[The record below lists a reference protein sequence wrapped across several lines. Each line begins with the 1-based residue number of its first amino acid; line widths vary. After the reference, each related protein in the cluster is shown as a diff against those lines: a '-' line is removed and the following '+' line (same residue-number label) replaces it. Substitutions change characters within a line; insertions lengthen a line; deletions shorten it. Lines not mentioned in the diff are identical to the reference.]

1 MFILAAERPY
11 DTDPD
16 NVGGAMRKFTG
27 FSDLAGY
34 WADRDPEGTAFVT
47 GSADTAGGKVEISY
61 ERFRRDVDLRSRELY
76 TRRIRDDIH
85 CEAILCDGSYECL
98 REIFAAADA
107 GVRSVLLNIR
117 IPAGALPGL
126 LKHVDADCLWAGKGG
141 PDLES
146 IRIADARAFSGVDE
160 DVVSRF
166 SHESDTPVIFFTSG
180 TTSSG
185 KAVVLTD
192 RTLMSSA
199 WNGGEMLPLK
209 REDLLLSI
217 LPVDHVF
224 GFVCGILW
232 PLTFGCPVAL
242 GRGPLS
248 VFSDFQYYR
257 PSAVSLVPSML
268 SFFLEHNVFNDE
280 LKLVLIGAGSCKE
293 KYIKKARDAGIMV
306 SFGYGLTETSSGVAI
321 STGGDPFAMDICP
334 DDTIKIAGDGEIL
347 IKAPSCMMKGYYKEP
362 EETEKVIVDGYLH
375 SGDMGYLDDE
385 GRLHISG
392 RKKEMLVLEDGTKVF
407 LPEYEEKL
415 VNSLGNSEIAVLS
428 VDDRLVMV
436 YHREGPEAERPMD
449 DLADEIMLRLKPV
462 METVPRDQRISQVIL
477 TDRPIPRTATGK
489 IRRKKLLEEVRY
501 DS

>member
-1 MFILAAERPY
+1 MK
-11 DTDPD
+11 
-16 NVGGAMRKFTG
+16 KFTG
-27 FSDLAGY
+27 FRDVIEFWGE
-34 WADRDPEGTAFVT
+34 RDPEGTAFIAGSA
-47 GSADTAGGKVEISY
+47 GSADNKVKISY
-61 ERFRRDVDLRSRELY
+61 GDFKRDVMARSRELLSAHLSDG
-76 TRRIRDDIH
+76 IQ
-85 CEAILCDGSYECL
+85 CEIILCDGTYECL
-98 REIFAAADA
+98 CEIFAAAVS
-107 GVRSVLLNIR
+107 GIGSVLVNYRTPDEILRVIL
-117 IPAGALPGL
+117 A
-126 LKHVDADCLWAGKGG
+126 KVDGDCLWKGSREDG
-141 PDLES
+141 PEITDL
-146 IRIADARAFSGVDE
+146 ADARSFRGTVDE
-160 DVVSRF
+160 PR
-166 SHESDTPVIFFTSG
+166 HEPSENNGTPVVFFTSG
-180 TTSSG
+180 TTSMG

-192 RTLMSSA
+192 ETLMASA

-224 GFVCGILW
+224 GFVCGVLW

-407 LPEYEEKL
+407 LPEYEEKM

-436 YHREGPEAERPMD
+436 YHREGPELERSMD

-462 METVPRDQRISQVIL
+462 MATVPRDQRISQVIL

>member
-1 MFILAAERPY
+1 
-11 DTDPD
+11 
-16 NVGGAMRKFTG
+16 MRKFTG

-76 TRRIRDDIH
+76 TRRIRDGIR
-85 CEAILCDGSYECL
+85 CEAILCDGRYECL
-98 REIFAAADA
+98 REIFAAAAA

-160 DVVSRF
+160 DVASRF

-199 WNGGEMLPLK
+199 WNGGEMLPLT
-209 REDLLLSI
+209 RDDLLLSI

-232 PLTFGCPVAL
+232 PFTFGCPVAL
-242 GRGPLS
+242 GRGA
-248 VFSDFQYYR
+248 VNIFSDFEYYR
-257 PSAVSLVPSML
+257 PTAASLVPSML
-268 SFFLEHNVFNDE
+268 SFFLEHDVFNDE
-280 LKLVLIGAGSCKE
+280 LRLVLIGAGTCRE
-293 KYIKKARDAGIMV
+293 EYIRRAEEAGIRV

-321 STGGDPFAMDICP
+321 STEGDPFAMDICP
-334 DDTIKIAGDGEIL
+334 DYRIRITDDGEIL
-347 IKAPSCMMKGYYKEP
+347 INAPSCMMKGYYEEP
-362 EETEKVIVDGYLH
+362 EETAAVLVDGFLH
-375 SGDMGYLDDE
+375 SGDMGYLDDD

-415 VNSLGNSEIAVLS
+415 AEALGNPDIAVLS
-428 VDDRLVMV
+428 EDDRLVLV
-436 YHREGPEAERPMD
+436 YHRDGAEQETESGELTEDIKRR
-449 DLADEIMLRLKPV
+449 IGPV
-462 METVPRDQRISQVIL
+462 METVPIGHRIGRVIL
-477 TDRPIPRTATGK
+477 TGQAIPRTATGK
-489 IRRKKLLEEVRY
+489 IRREKLLEEVQI
-501 DS
+501 